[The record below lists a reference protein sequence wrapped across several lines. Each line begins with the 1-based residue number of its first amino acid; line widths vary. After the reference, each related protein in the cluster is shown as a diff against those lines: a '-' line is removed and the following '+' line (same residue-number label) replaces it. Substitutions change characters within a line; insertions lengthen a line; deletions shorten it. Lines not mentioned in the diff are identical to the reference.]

1 MILNPHFRRNNAT
14 IKYTDFLIDPFRH
27 IAIFEIREAQ
37 YVTGAN
43 ET

>member
-1 MILNPHFRRNNAT
+1 M

-27 IAIFEIREAQ
+27 IAISFEIREAP